1 MKMRIIKEEGNELK
15 LEIDGESHTL
25 GNLLQ
30 QELLEDK
37 KVEIAGYD
45 VPHPLINSAIIY
57 IRTIGKKS
65 PRKTL
70 QEALERLETKF
81 DDFQKK
87 FEESS
92 VH

>member
-1 MKMRIIKEEGNELK
+1 MKIKIIAEEGNELK
-15 LEIDGESHTL
+15 IEIEGESHTL

-57 IRTIGKKS
+57 IRTLGRKS
-65 PRKTL
+65 PRKSL
-70 QEALERLETKF
+70 KEALIRLQDKIDT
-81 DDFQKK
+81 FQENVEKI
-87 FEESS
+87 F
-92 VH
+92 